1 MALINSERLLAD
13 LRGLAT
19 FGQFGTGVDRVSFSS
34 PDLEARRWLH
44 GRMREAALDAR
55 IDRVGNVYGRYPSA
69 ARTIVIG
76 SHTDSVPK
84 GGWLDGALGVIYGL
98 EIARSLIEAGVA
110 PALGVDVVS
119 FQDEEG
125 TYLPFLGSRSF
136 CDEVSEAEIATAKSK
151 DGTPLR
157 AALASAKFEGALARR
172 DPARHVAYLE
182 AHIEQGPRLETD
194 RRRIGIVTGIVG
206 IRRFR
211 ILARGQAD
219 HAGTT
224 PMGMRKD
231 AGAALFRL
239 ATRIADEFPCIGGP
253 DTVWNIGTIALR
265 PGAANVVPSEGELVV
280 EFRDTRTATLDALER
295 SLLGW
300 LSAAR
305 ESGPV
310 GIEAQPI
317 ARIAPTTMTA
327 DLGAVIAAVAR
338 GRGEE
343 PLSLP
348 SGAGHDAMVLGRF
361 MPAAMLFIPSIGGRS
376 HDVAER
382 TSEADIVLGCEVL
395 AGTVAR
401 LGEIH
406 AASQPRPRGT
416 RRP

>member
-13 LRGLAT
+13 LRKLAT

-34 PDLEARRWLH
+34 PDLEARRWLR
-44 GRMREAALDAR
+44 GRMREAGLDAR
-55 IDRVGNVYGRYPSA
+55 IDRVGNVYGQYPGA

-136 CDEVSEAEIATAKSK
+136 CDAVSETEIAAAKST
-151 DGTPLR
+151 DGIPLH
-157 AALASAKFEGALARR
+157 AALASANFEGALARR

-182 AHIEQGPRLETD
+182 AHIEQGPRLETEQ
-194 RRRIGIVTGIVG
+194 RRIGIVTGIVG

-231 AGAALFRL
+231 AGNALFRL
-239 ATRIADEFPCIGGP
+239 ATRIADEFPRVGGP
-253 DTVWNIGTIALR
+253 DTVWNIGAIALR
-265 PGAANVVPSEGELVV
+265 PGAANVVPSEGELAV

-317 ARIAPTTMTA
+317 ARIAPTPMTA

-376 HDVAER
+376 HDAAEH
-382 TSEADIVLGCEVL
+382 TSDTDIVLGCEVL
-395 AGTVAR
+395 AGTVVR

-406 AASQPRPRGT
+406 PAR
-416 RRP
+416 